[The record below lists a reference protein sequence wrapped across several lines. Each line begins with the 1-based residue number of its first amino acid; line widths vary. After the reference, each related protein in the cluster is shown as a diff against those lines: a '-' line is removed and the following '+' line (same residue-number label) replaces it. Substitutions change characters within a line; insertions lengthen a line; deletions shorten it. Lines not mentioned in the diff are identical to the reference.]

1 MQPAFLKNNLRKE
14 YLKIRETL
22 SQKRRKEASL
32 KAMEL
37 LTQDLPILSFAS
49 FKNEIDLWPLN
60 HELAKRRQLLLPK
73 MTKEGLTIYWV
84 DDIQKLI
91 PTNNGLLE
99 PDPNN
104 SLIFSS
110 EKQLL
115 ALIPGVAFDQK
126 KHRLGFGKGY
136 YDRFLKSAPY
146 VTKWGVGFKEQLS
159 LDLPI
164 EDHDVRMDKLLLF

>member
-1 MQPAFLKNNLRKE
+1 MQADFLKSSFRQKF
-14 YLKIRETL
+14 LKIRETL
-22 SQKRRKEASL
+22 SSERRQEASL

-73 MTKEGLTIYWV
+73 MTKEGLTLYWV
-84 DDIQKLI
+84 EDIQKLI

-99 PDPNN
+99 PDPNT

-110 EKQLL
+110 EKQIL
-115 ALIPGVAFDQK
+115 ALIPGIAFDQK
-126 KHRLGFGKGY
+126 RNRLGFGKGY

-146 VTKWGVGFKEQLS
+146 VIKWGVGFKEQQVPS
-159 LDLPI
+159 LPV
-164 EDHDVRMDKLLLF
+164 EEHDVQMDKLLLF